1 MAPAARRGRSSGL
14 ASPPDPK
21 IDEVQPHN
29 NAAELPPKPNSAT
42 WVEPHLRPAVPSYKD
57 HYVKDYEGN
66 ISTVHMK
73 ALGHMPTQKDVDKRY
88 VLKGVKG
95 TRKNEAGTR
104 PTTPVVAPAPAPA
117 PAPRA
122 SAPPVINGK
131 DVDSDFAPSTRASGK
146 PTLTPAEPGQLPP
159 KVFDPEDPKGP
170 LRLKGVVEHVVQRAV
185 ERNTP
190 DLGKAI
196 EKLWLA
202 SFADP
207 AIVDLI
213 DAVLSQ
219 KPTPEQVTEF
229 QRRVK
234 IARSQINEANGSPK
248 HSSSGKG
255 SNSKSS
261 LKSPSKR
268 GRGSHKRRLET
279 TEEVSDAPGSNINA
293 ESNNATLQHHNNNSM
308 ANGTPS
314 KRPTKRNKRSTSISS
329 STSSLSSLA
338 SSDQGLP
345 PPNERHSSAPIPPP
359 SLLSPHDKQQAG
371 PKLHSFPLSNP
382 SKSSSKRSFDSP
394 APSADDEAAAKRRK
408 LRQTFD
414 VTVNDSE
421 VRKPLTTG
429 HQPPGRLTVTKPPL
443 SLRAQL
449 PRARSA
455 ASHPHLDDDLDVES
469 SLSPVNGDLLVPPF
483 ANERTLA
490 RGPTPIRLGRPPKNA
505 NKGARVKMS

>member
-21 IDEVQPHN
+21 TDDIQPQSD
-29 NAAELPPKPNSAT
+29 AVDLPPKPNSTA
-42 WVEPHLRPAVPSYKD
+42 WVEPHLRPPVPSYKD

-66 ISTVHMK
+66 VSTVHMK
-73 ALGHMPTQKDVDKRY
+73 ALGQMPTQKDVDKRY
-88 VLKGVKG
+88 VVKGVKG

-104 PTTPVVAPAPAPA
+104 HTTPVVVPQ
-117 PAPRA
+117 PAPRL
-122 SAPPVINGK
+122 SAPPATNGK
-131 DVDSDFAPSTRASGK
+131 DVDGDYTPTIRAAGK

-159 KVFDPEDPKGP
+159 KLFDPEELKGP
-170 LRLKGVVEHVVQRAV
+170 LRLAGVVESVIQRAE

-190 DLGKAI
+190 ELGKAV
-196 EKLWLA
+196 KRVWLD
-202 SFADP
+202 SFKEP
-207 AIVDLI
+207 AIADLI
-213 DAVLSQ
+213 DAVLSR
-219 KPTPEQVTEF
+219 KPTPEQAAEF

-234 IARSQINEANGSPK
+234 IAKSQINEVNTSPK

-268 GRGSHKRRLET
+268 DRGSLKRRLET
-279 TEEVSDAPGSNINA
+279 AEVSDAPGSNINGD
-293 ESNNATLQHHNNNSM
+293 SNNATMQHQNNDSM

-314 KRPTKRNKRSTSISS
+314 KRPTKPTKRSTSISS

-345 PPNERHSSAPIPPP
+345 PPNERHASAPIPPL
-359 SLLSPHDKQQAG
+359 SLLSPSDKQQAG
-371 PKLHSFPLSNP
+371 PRLHSFPLSNP
-382 SKSSSKRSFDSP
+382 SKSSSKRSLDSP
-394 APSADDEAAAKRRK
+394 AASADDEAAAKRRK
-408 LRQTFD
+408 LRQTFE

-421 VRKPLTTG
+421 VREPLTAG
-429 HQPPGRLTVTKPPL
+429 HQPSGRSAVAKPPF
-443 SLRAQL
+443 SLRSQP

-455 ASHPHLDDDLDVES
+455 ASHQRLEDDLDVES
-469 SLSPVNGDLLVPPF
+469 SLSPVNGDFLAPPF
-483 ANERTLA
+483 ANGQMSA
-490 RGPTPIRLGRPPKNA
+490 RGPTPTRLGRPPKNV